1 MNKIGASLRL
11 VALAA
16 AISAGLAGCNNSV
29 HSVDIAE
36 TIEGIASDGIGIA
49 NTTLAIVD
57 AQKQVIEDIT
67 TDENGRFRFSPGS
80 HSYPFMLSI
89 STNGKTYYSLLTG
102 SDRQVN
108 INAATTVI
116 SQLAL
121 NTSQLANAQSAA
133 TFKTITIDKIA
144 QAEDIYLRAIRADSQ
159 LASQLFDVS
168 PRTKIYTAGNV
179 SADGDA
185 YQQYMAMVEPSL
197 SPLNGQLLL
206 LNKKPYRF
214 NTYTTVEHRVADD
227 LLTGGLGDAGILG
240 SAPGY
245 LDPFGFITALELR
258 KNAVYAAY
266 HAMTDLSTNGGYGT
280 LWGRVSQVPG
290 VEYLGY
296 ADTGDGV
303 HNVSTLVQI
312 PDSFDQKN
320 PCIVVVPS
328 SGLGG
333 VYIANPNAEWGL
345 KRGCAVAVTDKGAG
359 TAAEYIDTGDS
370 YLIDGLGGSSLSTT
384 TTLQFKSGYS
394 NAQRVDYKKN
404 TPSRFAFKFAHSQKN
419 PEKAWG
425 QNTLDAAKFAFY
437 LLNERFGPLADVGSR
452 RLRSIKPENTTVI
465 LAGDG
470 EGGEAALAAVEQDVL
485 TLVDGAV
492 LAQPSAQT
500 NADSVAIAQGNAP
513 VKASGKSLLDYTSYA
528 NLYQPCA
535 ALATPSGP
543 AAALI
548 DTVAAGNRCASLKQK
563 GLLTSDTLTAQA
575 SEAQTK
581 LLEYGWQ
588 PESAELHGPV
598 YVRST
603 AGYAMAYTNAYGKR
617 TALEN
622 LCGLSYASVDSGG
635 LPITSPITIRRT
647 LFADGNGMPPYGG
660 IELISNDSTG
670 GARIWTKGVSPTTGR
685 ADYSFDTAYCLR
697 SFALGKDLMSGAPLV
712 DSEVRDADGKL
723 ISQDFSG
730 TIANTIK
737 TSINEVKLTAALQGR
752 PTIILHGRNDALMP
766 VNHSSRPYV
775 AKSLAVDGVRS
786 KLRYYE
792 VLNAQ
797 HYEAA
802 LGDPS
807 MPGFDSRYV
816 PLRPYLLQ
824 SLDLMYGYLT
834 LKQPLPES
842 QVLRTVPRGGVPGA
856 APAISSNNVPP
867 ISTSP
872 ASTDIIRFSGSTLS
886 IPN

>member
-16 AISAGLAGCNNSV
+16 AISAGLAGCNESGQ
-29 HSVDIAE
+29 SVDIAE

-49 NTTLAIVD
+49 SAPVTIFD
-57 AQKQVIEDIT
+57 SQKQAIESIT
-67 TDENGRFRFSPGS
+67 TDENGRFHFNPGT
-80 HSYPFMLSI
+80 HSYPFMLSVAV
-89 STNGKTYYSLLTG
+89 NGKTYYSLMTG
-102 SDRQVN
+102 ADRQVN
-108 INAATTVI
+108 INVATTVI

-121 NTSQLANAQSAA
+121 NTSDLATAQVSAA
-133 TFKTITIDKIA
+133 FKSIKAEKIA
-144 QAEDIYLRAIRADSQ
+144 QAEEVYLRAMRADSQ

-168 PRTKIYTAGNV
+168 PRVKNYNPGN
-179 SADGDA
+179 SLGDGDA
-185 YQQYMAMVEPSL
+185 YQQYMNMIEPSL
-197 SPLNGQLLL
+197 GVLNGQILL
-206 LNKKPYRF
+206 LNKIPYRF
-214 NTYTTVEHRVADD
+214 SDYKKTTYRVSDD
-227 LLTGGLGDAGILG
+227 LLTAGLDDAGMRG
-240 SAPGY
+240 GAPGY
-245 LDPFGFITALELR
+245 DEIRGISAADLR
-258 KNAVYAAY
+258 KNAIYNAY
-266 HAMTDLSTNGGYGT
+266 HTFTDLSANGGYGS
-280 LWGRVSQVPG
+280 LWGAVSKVSG

-296 ADTGDGV
+296 SDAGDGV

-312 PDSFDQKN
+312 PDAFDQKK
-320 PCIVVVPS
+320 PCLIVVPS
-328 SGLGG
+328 AGTGG
-333 VYIANPNAEWGL
+333 VYSANPTAEWGL

-359 TAAEYIDTGDS
+359 IAAEYIKTGDS
-370 YLIDGLGGSSLSTT
+370 YLIDGLIGN
-384 TTLQFKSGYS
+384 TLGNTNTPQFKAAYS
-394 NAQRVDYKKN
+394 DEQRSTYNKGFPN
-404 TPSRFAFKFAHSQKN
+404 RFTFKFAHSQQN
-419 PEKAWG
+419 PERAWG

-437 LLNERFGPLADVGSR
+437 LLNEHFSPLADIGSR
-452 RLRSIKPENTTVI
+452 RLWTIKPENTSVI

-470 EGGEAALAAVEQDVL
+470 EGGAAALAAVEQDVL

-500 NADSVAIAQGNAP
+500 NADSVTVVQGNAP
-513 VKASGKSLLDYTSYA
+513 VKAAGKSLLDYTSFA

-543 AAALI
+543 AAVLI

-563 GLLTSDTLTAQA
+563 GLLTGDTLAAQA
-575 SEAQTK
+575 SEAQDK
-581 LLEYGWQ
+581 LLAYGWQ

-603 AGYAMAYTNAYGKR
+603 AGYAMAYTNAYAKL
-617 TALEN
+617 TALDN
-622 LCGLSYASVDSGG
+622 LCGLSYASVDTNGI
-635 LPITSPITIRRT
+635 PVESPLTVRRT
-647 LFADGNGMPPYGG
+647 LFANGNGMPPYAG
-660 IELISNDSTG
+660 IELINNDSTG
-670 GARIWTKGVSPTTGR
+670 GARTWTKGVSPTTGR

-697 SFALGKDLMSGAPLV
+697 SFALGKDPVSGAPLV
-712 DSEVRDADGKL
+712 DRETRDADGKL
-723 ISQDFSG
+723 LSQDFSG
-730 TIANTIK
+730 TRANTIK
-737 TSINEVKLTAALQGR
+737 TSINEIKLAAALQGR

-775 AKSLAVDGVRS
+775 AKSLAVDGARS

-802 LGDPS
+802 LGDPA
-807 MPGFDSRYV
+807 MPGFDTRYV

-867 ISTSP
+867 ISASP
-872 ASTDIIRFSGSTLS
+872 ASADMIRFSGSTLS

>member
-16 AISAGLAGCNNSV
+16 AISAGLAGCNESGQ
-29 HSVDIAE
+29 SVDIAE

-49 NTTLAIVD
+49 NTAITIVD
-57 AQKQVIEDIT
+57 SQKEVAEEVI
-67 TDENGRFRFSPGS
+67 TDKDGRFRFTPGTR
-80 HSYPFMLSI
+80 SYPFMLSV
-89 STNGKTYYSLLTG
+89 SANGKVYYSLLTG
-102 SDRQVN
+102 ADRQVN
-108 INAATTVI
+108 INAATTAI
-116 SQLAL
+116 SQLVL
-121 NTSQLANAQSAA
+121 NTSLLADAQASAA
-133 TFKTITIDKIA
+133 FKSVTADKIA
-144 QAEDIYLRAIRADSQ
+144 QAEDVYLRAMRADSQ

-168 PRTKIYTAGNV
+168 PRIKNYSPGN
-179 SADGDA
+179 ALTDGDA
-185 YQQYMAMVEPSL
+185 YQQYMAMVEPSVSVL
-197 SPLNGQLLL
+197 SGQVQFLNTT
-206 LNKKPYRF
+206 PYRF
-214 NTYTTVEHRVADD
+214 GAYKTVEHRVADD
-227 LLTGGLGDAGILG
+227 LLTGGMGESGILG

-245 LDPFGFITALELR
+245 SDIFGVPTAPELR
-258 KNAVYAAY
+258 KNAVYLAH
-266 HAMTDLSTNGGYGT
+266 HAMTDLSANGGYGS
-280 LWGRVSQVPG
+280 LWPHLSQVPG
-290 VEYLGY
+290 IEYLGY
-296 ADTGDGV
+296 ADAGDGAR
-303 HNVSTLVQI
+303 NVSTLVQI
-312 PDSFDQKN
+312 PDSFNQKN

-328 SGLGG
+328 SGLAG
-333 VYIANPNAEWGL
+333 VYITTPTAEWGL

-359 TAAEYIDTGDS
+359 TAAEYIDTSIS
-370 YLIDGLGGSSLSTT
+370 YLIDGLSGTSQSNTT
-384 TTLQFKSGYS
+384 ALQFKSGYTS
-394 NAQRVDYKKN
+394 AQRTEYKN
-404 TPSRFAFKFAHSQKN
+404 NFPFRFAFKSAHSQLN

-437 LLNERFGPLADVGSR
+437 LLNERFGLPADIGSR
-452 RLRSIKPENTTVI
+452 KLRSIKPENTTVI

-470 EGGEAALAAVEQDVL
+470 EGGTAALAAVEQDVL

-500 NADSVAIAQGNAP
+500 NADSVTVVQGNAP
-513 VKASGKSLLDYTSYA
+513 VKAAGKSLLDYTSFA

-543 AAALI
+543 AAVLI

-563 GLLTSDTLTAQA
+563 GLLTGDTLAAQA
-575 SEAQTK
+575 SEAQDK
-581 LLEYGWQ
+581 LLAYGWQ

-603 AGYAMAYTNAYGKR
+603 AGYAMAYTNAYAKL
-617 TALEN
+617 TALDN
-622 LCGLSYASVDSGG
+622 LCGLSYASVDTNGI
-635 LPITSPITIRRT
+635 PVESPLTVRRT
-647 LFADGNGMPPYGG
+647 LFANGNGMPPYAG
-660 IELISNDSTG
+660 IELINNDSTG
-670 GARIWTKGVSPTTGR
+670 GARTWTKGVSPTTGR

-697 SFALGKDLMSGAPLV
+697 SFALGKDPVSGAPLV
-712 DSEVRDADGKL
+712 DRETRDADGKL
-723 ISQDFSG
+723 LSQDFSG
-730 TIANTIK
+730 TRANTIK
-737 TSINEVKLTAALQGR
+737 TSINEIKLAAALQGR

-775 AKSLAVDGVRS
+775 AKSLAVDGARS

-802 LGDPS
+802 LGDPA
-807 MPGFDSRYV
+807 MPGFDTRYV

-867 ISTSP
+867 ISASP
-872 ASTDIIRFSGSTLS
+872 ASADMIRFSGSTLS

>member
-16 AISAGLAGCNNSV
+16 AISAGLAGCNNSS
-29 HSVDIAE
+29 SVDIPE
-36 TIEGIASDGIGIA
+36 TVEGIASDGVGIA
-49 NTTLAIVD
+49 YATITIVD
-57 AQKQVIEDIT
+57 SQKEVAEDIT
-67 TDENGRFRFSPGS
+67 TDEDGRFRFSPGTR
-80 HSYPFMLSI
+80 SYPFMLSV
-89 STNGKTYYSLLTG
+89 STNGKTYYSLMTG
-102 SDRQVN
+102 ADHHVN
-108 INAATTVI
+108 INAATSAI

-121 NTSQLANAQSAA
+121 NTAQLANAQASGA
-133 TFKTITIDKIA
+133 FKTVTAEKIA
-144 QAEDIYLRAIRADSQ
+144 QAEDVYLRAIRADSQ
-159 LASQLFDVS
+159 MASQLFDVS
-168 PRTKIYTAGNV
+168 PRIKNYTAGNA
-179 SADGDA
+179 STDGDT
-185 YQQYMAMVEPSL
+185 YQQYMAMIEPSV
-197 SPLNGQLLL
+197 SALNGQVQF
-206 LNKKPYRF
+206 LNAKPYRF
-214 NTYTTVEHRVADD
+214 GTYETAEHRVADD
-227 LLTGGLGDAGILG
+227 LLTGGLGEAGIFG
-240 SAPGY
+240 PTPGY
-245 LDPFGFITALELR
+245 LDPFGNPTVSELR
-258 KNAVYAAY
+258 KNAVYAVY
-266 HAMTDLSTNGGYGT
+266 HAMTDLSVNGGYGT
-280 LWGRVSQVPG
+280 LWPRISQVPG

-303 HNVSTLVQI
+303 RNVSTLVQI
-312 PDSFDQKN
+312 PDSFDQKK

-328 SGLGG
+328 SGFGG
-333 VYIANPNAEWGL
+333 VYTATPTAEWGL

-359 TAAEYIDTGDS
+359 IAAEYIDTGDS
-370 YLIDGLGGSSLSTT
+370 YLIDGITGNSQSTT
-384 TTLQFKSGYS
+384 TALQFKSGYS
-394 NAQRVDYKKN
+394 SSQRSEYAKN
-404 TPSRFAFKFAHSQKN
+404 FPFRFAYKTAHSQRN
-419 PEKAWG
+419 PEKTWG
-425 QNTLDAAKFAFY
+425 QNTLDATKFAFY
-437 LLNERFGPLADVGSR
+437 LLNERFGSPADIGNR
-452 RLRSIKPENTTVI
+452 KFRTIKPENTTVI
-465 LAGDG
+465 VAGDG
-470 EGGEAALAAVEQDVL
+470 EGGAAALAAVEQDVL
-485 TLVDGAV
+485 ALVDGAV

-500 NADSVAIAQGNAP
+500 NADSVAVSQGDLA
-513 VKASGKSLLDYTSYA
+513 VKAAGKSLLDYTSYA

-535 ALATPSGP
+535 ALAAPQGP

-563 GLLTSDTLTAQA
+563 SLLTSDTLTAQA
-575 SEAQTK
+575 KEAQEK
-581 LLEYGWQ
+581 LLAYGWQ

-603 AGYAMAYTNAYGKR
+603 AGYAMAYANAYAKL
-617 TALEN
+617 TATDN
-622 LCGLSYASVDSGG
+622 LCDMSYASVDANGV
-635 LPITSPITIRRT
+635 PISSPLTIRRS

-660 IELISNDSTG
+660 IQLINNVSTG

-697 SFALGKDLMSGAPLV
+697 SFALGKDPVSGASLV
-712 DSEVRDADGKL
+712 DSEVRNADGKL
-723 ISQDFSG
+723 VSQDFSG
-730 TIANTIK
+730 TRANTIK

-775 AKSLAVDGVRS
+775 AKSLAVDGARS